1 MRWVSPARPQ
11 PCSSSLPPPSV
22 YITESRSGQTR
33 RPKRVMSSAVL
44 PMTVIVA
51 LGAAASRPRRKRA
64 APMPPASTV
73 IRMGLII
80 LRGDDPPGPPAHGRA
95 SPPHIPPTGG
105 LAKTARPRAPAEVR
119 ALQLHTVTSRQ
130 RREVFHGTYGAS
142 WTTRRPIPRSSLDL
156 KQDTRV

>member
-1 MRWVSPARPQ
+1 MRCDSPARPQ

-73 IRMGLII
+73 IRMDSLSP
-80 LRGDDPPGPPAHGRA
+80 GDRPAWTPLLVTHRDRRRSIGYAEKFFTELTVHLGQPGGQYHV
-95 SPPHIPPTGG
+95 
-105 LAKTARPRAPAEVR
+105 PR
-119 ALQLHTVTSRQ
+119 LT
-130 RREVFHGTYGAS
+130 
-142 WTTRRPIPRSSLDL
+142 
-156 KQDTRV
+156 